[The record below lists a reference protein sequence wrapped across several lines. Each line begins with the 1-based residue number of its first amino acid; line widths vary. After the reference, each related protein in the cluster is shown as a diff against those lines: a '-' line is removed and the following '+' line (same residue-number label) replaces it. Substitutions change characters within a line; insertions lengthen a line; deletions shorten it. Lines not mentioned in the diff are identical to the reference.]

1 MHRRKI
7 LWVVVI
13 LIIIFGVLLIKAEE
27 ISDEINSR
35 NGGEIVEVPEEIDET
50 VAEQQLV
57 RVEAEDP
64 DLVGSVLDIDL
75 MEVNKGQVMK
85 PSFPVVNS
93 EESGSFFIGIIMIIV
108 SEIGDKTFFI
118 AAIMAMKNSRLLV
131 FSASFSAL
139 ALMSILSAAFGHA
152 VPNLIS
158 LRFTNYLAS
167 ILFIFFGIKMA
178 IEGYNMTE
186 EEANQELEEVT
197 LELKEKEE
205 AEILERVEEG
215 VGVKE
220 DDTGDI
226 GGSGSEEKGINS
238 NGMNSGMNSG
248 INSEINS
255 EINSNGNNEEVT
267 RATFKEG
274 LINLCQFI
282 FSPIFVQT
290 FVLNFLAEWGD
301 RSQIATIAIA
311 AAQNVYWVTAGVLIG
326 HAFCTGLAVIGGRF
340 LAAKI
345 SVKKITTV
353 GALLFIFFAFF
364 YLYEGLYG
372 EY

>member
-7 LWVVVI
+7 LWVVAI

-27 ISDEINSR
+27 ISDEIDSR
-35 NGGEIVEVPEEIDET
+35 NGEIDET
-50 VAEQQLV
+50 VTEQLV
-57 RVEAEDP
+57 NIEAEDP

-75 MEVNKGQVMK
+75 TEVNKGQDMK
-85 PSFPVVNS
+85 SLFPVVNS

-131 FSASFSAL
+131 FTASFSAL

-158 LRFTNYLAS
+158 QRFTNYLAS
-167 ILFIFFGIKMA
+167 LLFIIFGIKMA
-178 IEGYNMTE
+178 IEGYNMTD
-186 EEANQELEEVT
+186 EEASQELEEVS

-205 AEILERVEEG
+205 AGILERVEEG
-215 VGVKE
+215 VGVSEE
-220 DDTGDI
+220 DDTGDT
-226 GGSGSEEKGINS
+226 GGSGSEAEGLNNK
-238 NGMNSGMNSG
+238 GMNSGTNS
-248 INSEINS
+248 
-255 EINSNGNNEEVT
+255 GNNEEID

-311 AAQNVYWVTAGVLIG
+311 AAQDMLFAQVLP
-326 HAFCTGLAVIGGRF
+326 
-340 LAAKI
+340 
-345 SVKKITTV
+345 
-353 GALLFIFFAFF
+353 
-364 YLYEGLYG
+364 
-372 EY
+372 